1 MLDQVTVSALEY
13 RQPSLDRTMTIR
25 PSLHQW
31 QRSLNPSV
39 SSQLRVGRHSCTA
52 QRSAQALGELTHSW
66 LIPDRA
72 IVPLSRALVEGALT
86 VTAFDERDARQLEP
100 GNMWGRVAFSTF
112 SWSSLGYSLQ
122 STGPSSASS
131 QRVMRAMRCLVTE
144 LVTG

>member
-1 MLDQVTVSALEY
+1 MAKIAEPERIQPVARWSPLMHRTTVS
-13 RQPSLDRTMTIR
+13 TGI
-25 PSLHQW
+25 
-31 QRSLNPSV
+31 
-39 SSQLRVGRHSCTA
+39 
-52 QRSAQALGELTHSW
+52 GELTHSW

-131 QRVMRAMRCLVTE
+131 QRVMRVMRCLVTE